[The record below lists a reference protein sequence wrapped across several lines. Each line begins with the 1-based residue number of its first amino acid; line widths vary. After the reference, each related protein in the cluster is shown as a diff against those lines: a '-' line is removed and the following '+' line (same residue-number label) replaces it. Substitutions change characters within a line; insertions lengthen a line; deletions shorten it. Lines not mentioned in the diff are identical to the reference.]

1 MDAAE
6 YDTMAR
12 AERGYWWYRGLRT
25 LVRAALQHELAGR
38 TQIRVLDDGCGT
50 GGGMSVLARALP
62 GSVVVGADVAVPALR
77 YAAAQA
83 AGPVV
88 QASANDLPFRDGVF
102 DAVVIA
108 DVLNVAAVNEAR
120 ALAEARRALKPGGVL
135 VVNVP
140 AFDWLRG
147 AHDAAVHPA
156 RRDRRAQLEAL
167 LRAHGFGAPRV
178 RYWNALLLPA
188 AFAVRRLRRPA
199 SAHPTSDLAPLP
211 RVLNEAL
218 SRALAVERWL
228 GTRVDLPFGTSL
240 LAIATKA

>member
-1 MDAAE
+1 
-6 YDTMAR
+6 MAR

-25 LVRAALQHELAGR
+25 LVRAALQRELAGR

-50 GGGMSVLARALP
+50 GGGMAVLARALP
-62 GSVVVGADVAVPALR
+62 GSVVVGADVATLALR
-77 YAAAQA
+77 YAAAQK

-88 QASANDLPFRDGVF
+88 QASANDLPFRHGVF

-108 DVLNVAAVNEAR
+108 DVLNVAAVTEAR

-140 AFDWLRG
+140 AFEWLRG
-147 AHDAAVHPA
+147 AHDAAVHTA
-156 RRDRRAQLEAL
+156 RRYRRAELEAL
-167 LRAHGFGAPRV
+167 LRMHGFGAPRV

-188 AFAVRRLRRPA
+188 AFAVRKLRR

-218 SRALAVERWL
+218 SRVLAAERWL